1 MKYKNKLDFREYTI
15 IVDNLLT
22 GLEINVDYINN
33 AEKSGKN
40 PLFTK
45 GYVVREYENIIEKL
59 YTTMLSK
66 KDQTYIVK
74 EKEVD
79 FINNVK
85 TKFNVEN

>member
-1 MKYKNKLDFREYTI
+1 MNYKNKLNFREYTI

-22 GLEINVDYINN
+22 GLVMNLDLINSIED
-33 AEKSGKN
+33 SGKN

-45 GYVVREYENIIEKL
+45 GYVFREYEDIIEKL

-66 KDQTYIVK
+66 KDQNYIVK
-74 EKEVD
+74 EQEVD
-79 FINNVK
+79 EINNIK